1 MAGVFAYKLKHG
13 IIVITG
19 GTLLFSA
26 HAVYDGNPKFYRNWV
41 MPATRLVGAETAH
54 GLAITLSKYG
64 LVPRQKKLDPPIL
77 KTTVFGREFNNP
89 VGLAAGFDKQ
99 GEAVD
104 SMLKM
109 GYGFVEVGSVI
120 PKPQEGN
127 PKPRMFRLT
136 EDQGVINRM
145 GFNSDGHE
153 AVYQRL
159 KARADRIQGKG
170 GTVQAWPD
178 DRNLLNETFFYGGNR
193 EYFDGSPHIEPAL
206 GVMGVNLGKNKTSP
220 DAVEDYV
227 EGVRKFGELADY
239 LVINVSSPNTP
250 GLRDMQGRKQLEE
263 LVTKVVEARNLL
275 KCDPKPPLLVKIAP
289 DLTEK
294 DKTDIAAVVARPK
307 SGVDGLIVSNTTI
320 ARPDTLRSKNKV
332 ETGGLSGQPLKK
344 MSTQTISDMYRL
356 TQGRL
361 PIIGVGG
368 VGSGDDA
375 YEKIRA
381 GASLVQLY
389 SAMAYEGPP
398 VVQRIKSELGANL
411 TKDGFSSVKGAVG
424 ADHK

>member
-170 GTVQAWPD
+170 
-178 DRNLLNETFFYGGNR
+178 
-193 EYFDGSPHIEPAL
+193 AL